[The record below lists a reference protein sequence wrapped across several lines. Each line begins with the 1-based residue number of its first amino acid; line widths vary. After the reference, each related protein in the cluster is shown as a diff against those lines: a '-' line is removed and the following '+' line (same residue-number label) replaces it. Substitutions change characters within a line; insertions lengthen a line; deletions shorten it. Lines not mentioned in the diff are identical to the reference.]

1 MKAAITDG
9 VGNVWLDEVP
19 MPEHNEY
26 QCLCKTLACATC
38 TGTDQKHLYNKLPW
52 KQNYPGLLGH
62 ESIGKVVSVG
72 SKVRNYR
79 EGDLVLRPTCV
90 FPGEQLG
97 GYTSLWGGFAEFG
110 LATDAAAMREDNPDA
125 QPNNY
130 ARFQQVVPAE
140 LPITPADATMLITVK
155 ECASYVASVG
165 VRLYS
170 SVVIL
175 GSGSVAYSM
184 CRFAKVFGA
193 YPVILVG
200 RREEP
205 LAYARKR
212 IGADFTVNVQE
223 ENLDVRVS
231 GLTDGK
237 GVDFMIDTTGDAAFM
252 KECLAVLSEE
262 GKSAAYATYEGPEA
276 VTNAI
281 PEDKLTVGA
290 TGEDIA
296 HQYLID
302 SVRLGLVKLSDFY
315 SHSLLFEQIAEGFEM
330 LKSKTAFKIVFE
342 VGEGD

>member
-19 MPEHNEY
+19 MPEHNAY
-26 QCLCKTLACATC
+26 QVLCKTLACATC
-38 TGTDQKHLYNKLPW
+38 TGTDQKHLHNKLPW
-52 KQNYPGLLGH
+52 KQTYPGILGH

-72 SKVRNYR
+72 SEVRNYK

-90 FPGEQLG
+90 FPGEQLSE
-97 GYTSLWGGFAEFG
+97 YTSLWGGFAEYG

-140 LPITPADATMLITVK
+140 LPVAPADATMLITVK
-155 ECASYVASVG
+155 ECASYVSSVG

-200 RREEP
+200 RRDEP
-205 LAYARKR
+205 LAYAWER
-212 IGADFTVNVQE
+212 IGADFTVNVQK
-223 ENLDVRVS
+223 ENLLARVREFTG
-231 GLTDGK
+231 GLGA
-237 GVDFMIDTTGDAAFM
+237 DFMIDTTGDATFM
-252 KECLAVLSEE
+252 KECLPVLSES
-262 GKSAAYATYEGPEA
+262 GKAAAYATYEGPEA

-281 PEDKLTVGA
+281 PEDKLTVGT

-296 HQYLID
+296 HQYLLD
-302 SVRLGLVKLSDFY
+302 AVKLGLVNLADFY
-315 SHSLLFEQIAEGFEM
+315 SHLLPFAQISEGFKM
-330 LKSKTAFKIVFE
+330 LKAKTAFKIVFE
-342 VGEGD
+342 VMEGS

>member
-9 VGNVWLDEVP
+9 KGKVWLDEVP
-19 MPEHNEY
+19 MPEPDEY
-26 QCLCKTLACATC
+26 QCLCKMLACATC

-52 KQNYPGLLGH
+52 NQNYPGILGH
-62 ESIGKVVSVG
+62 ESIGVVVSVG
-72 SKVRNYR
+72 SKVRNYK
-79 EGDLVLRPTCV
+79 EGDCILRPTCV
-90 FPGEQLG
+90 FPGEQLS
-97 GYTSLWGGFAEFG
+97 GYTSLWGGFAEYG

-130 ARFQQVVPAE
+130 TRFQQVVPSD
-140 LPITPADATMLITVK
+140 LPITPGDATMLITIK
-155 ECASYVASVG
+155 ECASYVSSVG

-175 GSGSVAYSM
+175 GCGAVAYSM

-205 LAYARKR
+205 LAYARER

-223 ENLDVRVS
+223 ENLDARVRE
-231 GLTDGK
+231 LTGGK

-252 KECLAVLSEE
+252 KECLPVLSES
-262 GKSAAYATYEGPEA
+262 GKAAAYATYAGPDA

-281 PEDKLTVGA
+281 PADKLAVGA

-296 HQYLID
+296 HQYLND
-302 SVRLGLVKLSDFY
+302 SVRLGIVNLSDYY
-315 SHSLLFEQIAEGFEM
+315 SHSLPFAQIAEGFDM
-330 LKSKTAFKIVFE
+330 LKSKAAFKIVFE
-342 VGEGD
+342 MEG